1 VIDEPFSVR
10 ESLPPQVEEVVAVLQ
25 DPFQQIEFLREL
37 LPAKPW
43 EPVLIDAAVA
53 ERMVQP
59 FSWLLDHVGESGIRL
74 TQAGYLP
81 PASVEQLAGVLHLE
95 DEWIGKLNREVQ
107 TYPVL
112 EFRESVMRAGLL
124 RKSKG
129 SLLLTRAGRELR
141 DEPVK
146 LWWHLAGNVPP
157 KRSSHVQH
165 QATILVLAAV
175 ASQLDEGPL
184 EFAARMMP
192 RLGYGMPDGSSISRW
207 TVRDTIEDGW
217 TILRT
222 SGSVAVAPVL
232 SQGRDRSTVEGALFA
247 RAALRTWPA
256 AE

>member
-1 VIDEPFSVR
+1 VIEEPFSVR

-37 LPAKPW
+37 LPVKPW

-81 PASVEQLAGVLHLE
+81 SASVEQLAGVLHLE

-112 EFRESVMRAGLL
+112 EFRESVMRVGLL

-146 LWWHLAGNVPP
+146 LW
-157 KRSSHVQH
+157 
-165 QATILVLAAV
+165 
-175 ASQLDEGPL
+175 
-184 EFAARMMP
+184 
-192 RLGYGMPDGSSISRW
+192 
-207 TVRDTIEDGW
+207 
-217 TILRT
+217 
-222 SGSVAVAPVL
+222 
-232 SQGRDRSTVEGALFA
+232 
-247 RAALRTWPA
+247 
-256 AE
+256 